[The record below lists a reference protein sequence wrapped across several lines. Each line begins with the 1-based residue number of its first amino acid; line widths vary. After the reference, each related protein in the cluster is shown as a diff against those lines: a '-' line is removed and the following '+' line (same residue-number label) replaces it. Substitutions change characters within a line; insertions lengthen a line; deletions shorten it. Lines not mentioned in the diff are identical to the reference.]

1 LTFSPRVG
9 RHVFVTPGAAWSAFS
24 PNFLSRGKERDPR
37 PDVELGSSCRRDA
50 AGEAAMKV
58 GDLTNE
64 QLKRSIIGRL
74 TSGELD
80 LLMREAGRRGL
91 DIDLT
96 YEEYHG
102 AKQEKALVIR
112 SRITFQPMLAGIAR

>member
-1 LTFSPRVG
+1 
-9 RHVFVTPGAAWSAFS
+9 
-24 PNFLSRGKERDPR
+24 
-37 PDVELGSSCRRDA
+37 
-50 AGEAAMKV
+50 MKV